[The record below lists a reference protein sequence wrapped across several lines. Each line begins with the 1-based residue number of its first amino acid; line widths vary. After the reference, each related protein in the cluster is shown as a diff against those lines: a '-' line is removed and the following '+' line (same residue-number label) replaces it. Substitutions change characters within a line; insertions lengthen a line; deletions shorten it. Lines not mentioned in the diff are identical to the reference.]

1 MVDSLEK
8 SASATGS
15 APGSPTK
22 GSRYGLGLELD
33 EEGTASASSEVAGN
47 RTSITKHGHEH
58 AAHGRGLPHRGSVND
73 LFSVDA
79 ALVQE
84 KEARDG
90 GVLQGGVARRNVN
103 GREPRLLPFPPGKSS
118 FFCSYSI
125 YLFNSFSAAPHNFSQ
140 QPHGHG
146 LGLLTPV
153 HTGSFVCK
161 LVTSRS

>member
-47 RTSITKHGHEH
+47 RMSITKHGHEH

-103 GREPRLLPFPPGKSS
+103 GREPRLLPFPPGMSS
-118 FFCSYSI
+118 FSVVILVI
-125 YLFNSFSAAPHNFSQ
+125 YLFSAAPHNFSQ
-140 QPHGHG
+140 QPHAHG

>member
-22 GSRYGLGLELD
+22 GSRYGLALELD
-33 EEGTASASSEVAGN
+33 EEGTASASASSEVVGN
-47 RTSITKHGHEH
+47 RMSIAKHGHEH
-58 AAHGRGLPHRGSVND
+58 AAHGRGLPHRPSVND
-73 LFSVDA
+73 LFGADA

-103 GREPRLLPFPPGKSS
+103 GREPRLLPFPPGMSS
-118 FFCSYSI
+118 CFFFAVILILFI
-125 YLFNSFSAAPHNFSQ
+125 YFLQ
-140 QPHGHG
+140 RRI
-146 LGLLTPV
+146 
-153 HTGSFVCK
+153 
-161 LVTSRS
+161 TSLSSHMDMGWGC